1 MILPL
6 LQCLKAALLNQEKQA
21 VKRIANIRLNDEKR
35 LTGRGVALW
44 TIQTVMADY
53 MAAKQKIMRIT

>member
-35 LTGRGVALW
+35 LTGKGVALW
-44 TIQTVMADY
+44 TVQTGMADY
-53 MAAKQKIMRIT
+53 MAAKQKTMRIT